1 MIFEE
6 SCKDLLDELFVSVV
20 VKILDK
26 IWYTLGNS

>member
-1 MIFEE
+1 MVFEE

-26 IWYTLGNS
+26 IWYTLGNG